1 MAEEETSNE
10 KREEASSEGGGV
22 PPWITTYSDLI
33 TLMLAFFVILI
44 SFGTFEKGRIVK
56 FVGSFQ
62 GAFKILPGG
71 LKTEPGEQVMEPGKE
86 ILRTFRSRSRLV
98 TTQME
103 GVIERAGLKK
113 GVEFKMTNKG
123 FEVAITDYLLFG
135 LTSGSAA
142 IVPEMKPFLN
152 EMAEIIR
159 QTSYLVSIE
168 GHTDDRPVRSREFPS
183 SWDLSTARAV
193 TILKYFIVEEGISP
207 LRLSAKGF
215 GKYRPLF
222 PNDTEEHRAGN
233 RRVMIYLESA
243 ELEEDKLGERPLF
256 KEGKVKLL

>member
-10 KREEASSEGGGV
+10 KREKASSEGGGV

-56 FVGSFQ
+56 FVGSFT

-71 LKTEPGEQVMEPGKE
+71 FKTDPGDQIIEPGKE
-86 ILRTFRSRSRLV
+86 IVRTFRAKGAVLHR
-98 TTQME
+98 MK
-103 GVIERAGLKK
+103 GVIEKAGLGK
-113 GVEFKMTNKG
+113 GVEFEMTNKG
-123 FEVAITDYLLFG
+123 FEVTITDYLLFG

-193 TILKYFIVEEGISP
+193 TILKYLIVEEGISP

-222 PNDTEEHRAGN
+222 PNYTEEHRARN
-233 RRVMIYLESA
+233 RRVMIYFESA
-243 ELEEDKLGERPLF
+243 ELEEDKLRERPLF

>member
-1 MAEEETSNE
+1 MAEEGTSRERE
-10 KREEASSEGGGV
+10 KEESSAGGV

-44 SFGTFEKGRIVK
+44 SFGTFEKGRIVS
-56 FVGSFQ
+56 FVGSFK

-71 LKTEPGEQVMEPGKE
+71 FKTDPGGQVIEPGKE
-86 ILRTFRSRSRLV
+86 ILRTFRAGGATS
-98 TTQME
+98 TQMK
-103 GVIERAGLKK
+103 GVIEKAGLKK
-113 GVEFKMTNKG
+113 GVEFEMTNKG

-135 LTSGSAA
+135 LKPGSAEIA
-142 IVPEMKPFLN
+142 PEMKPFLN
-152 EMAEIIR
+152 DMAEIIR

-193 TILKYFIVEEGISP
+193 AILKYLIVEEGISP

>member
-44 SFGTFEKGRIVK
+44 SFGTFEKGRIVR

-71 LKTEPGEQVMEPGKE
+71 FKSEPGEQVVEPGKE
-86 ILRTFRSRSRLV
+86 ILRTFRTSGAIATR
-98 TTQME
+98 MK
-103 GVIERAGLKK
+103 GVIEKTGLKK
-113 GVEFKMTNKG
+113 GVEFKTTNKG

-193 TILKYFIVEEGISP
+193 TILKYLIVEEGISP

-215 GKYRPLF
+215 GQYRPLF
-222 PNDTEEHRAGN
+222 PNDTEEHRSRN
-233 RRVMIYLESA
+233 RRVMIYFESA
-243 ELEEDKLGERPLF
+243 ELEEDKLREKPLF

>member
-1 MAEEETSNE
+1 MAEEETSKE
-10 KREEASSEGGGV
+10 KREESSSEGGGV

-44 SFGTFEKGRIVK
+44 SFGTFEKGRIVS
-56 FVGSFQ
+56 FVGSFK

-71 LKTEPGEQVMEPGKE
+71 FKTDPGGQVLEPGKE
-86 ILRTFRSRSRLV
+86 ILRTFRAGGAIA
-98 TTQME
+98 TQMK
-103 GVIERAGLKK
+103 GVIEKAGLNK
-113 GVEFKMTNKG
+113 GVEFEMTNKG
-123 FEVAITDYLLFG
+123 FEVAIIDYLLFG

-193 TILKYFIVEEGISP
+193 AILKYLIVEEGISP
-207 LRLSAKGF
+207 FRLSAKGF

-233 RRVMIYLESA
+233 RRVMIYFESA
-243 ELEEDKLGERPLF
+243 ELEEDKLRERPLF

>member
-10 KREEASSEGGGV
+10 KREEASSEGGRI
-22 PPWITTYSDLI
+22 PPWIITYSDLM

-44 SFGTFEKGRIVK
+44 SFSTFEKGRIVR
-56 FVGSFQ
+56 FVGSFR

-71 LKTEPGEQVMEPGKE
+71 FKTEPGDQVLEPSEE
-86 ILRTFRSRSRLV
+86 ILETFRIGGAFENK
-98 TTQME
+98 MK
-103 GVIERAGLKK
+103 GVIEKAGLKK
-113 GVEFKMTNKG
+113 EVEFEMTNKG
-123 FEVAITDYLLFG
+123 FEVAIIDYLLFG

-142 IVPEMKPFLN
+142 IAPEMKPFLN

-193 TILKYFIVEEGISP
+193 TILKYLIVEEGISP
-207 LRLSAKGF
+207 FRLSAKGF

-222 PNDTEEHRAGN
+222 PNDTEEHRARN
-233 RRVMIYLESA
+233 RRVMIYFESA
-243 ELEEDKLGERPLF
+243 ELEEDKLRERPLF